1 MRQAMAL
8 VGAGLAACI
17 CLILMAP
24 AFAQDAGGQAEIRR
38 SLIHIF
44 AKADDPLSLD
54 PIVVEA
60 DAAIVGWVQGS
71 LAGRAFLRKKDGQ
84 WSIVACG
91 GDALK
96 NAEKLQAL
104 GLDRARAAALAGKLT
119 AAEKVIDPRRVA
131 LFSSFDGVVV
141 MGHEPAAPAHARQ

>member
-1 MRQAMAL
+1 MRHAKAL
-8 VGAGLAACI
+8 VGSGLAALI
-17 CLILMAP
+17 CLVLVMP
-24 AFAQDAGGQAEIRR
+24 AFAQDTGDQAEIRQT
-38 SLIHIF
+38 LKQIF

-71 LAGRAFLRKKDGQ
+71 LAGRAFLRKRNGQ

-96 NAEKLQAL
+96 NAEKLRAL
-104 GLDRARAAALAGKLT
+104 GLDRALAAALAGKLT
-119 AAEKVIDPRRVA
+119 AAEKVIDPSRVA

-141 MGHEPAAPAHARQ
+141 MGHETAAPAHARQ